1 MTDARVSALAL
12 IGVISFAWWM
22 FAMIVGIVRR
32 SRERLAKEES
42 VAARVRHPMQPNGWG
57 DDEVTE

>member
-1 MTDARVSALAL
+1 MTDADVDAIVSIVMVPVVVAL
-12 IGVISFAWWM
+12 II
-22 FAMIVGIVRR
+22 MIVRTMRR

-57 DDEVTE
+57 DDEVSE